1 MAEAKKP
8 EAPRPASAAVKTTA
22 AVPAKAAAV
31 PAKAVPVAAKTA
43 AVPARVGAVPAK
55 SAAVPARVGS
65 VPAKTAGVPAKT
77 ATGALVPA
85 KTGAVPVKTGAVP
98 AKTAAAPAKPAL
110 AAKTTTAGATVVAT
124 KDIATKG
131 SVSTDPA
138 KPTTT
143 ESATAGSKDK
153 PVSPD
158 AVSGEDEGPN
168 FEEMRNKFK
177 PAKKPVAVPAELLG
191 DAKSYDD
198 KLILV
203 KLLTEKE
210 QSRVVLMIKNMLR
223 SSGAEKK
230 R

>member
-1 MAEAKKP
+1 
-8 EAPRPASAAVKTTA
+8 
-22 AVPAKAAAV
+22 
-31 PAKAVPVAAKTA
+31 
-43 AVPARVGAVPAK
+43 
-55 SAAVPARVGS
+55 VGS

-77 ATGALVPA
+77 ATTGALVPA
-85 KTGAVPVKTGAVP
+85 KTAAVPAKTGAVP

-124 KDIATKG
+124 KDIVTK
-131 SVSTDPA
+131 SPVSNDPA
-138 KPTTT
+138 KP
-143 ESATAGSKDK
+143 A
-153 PVSPD
+153 SPD
-158 AVSGEDEGPN
+158 AVSAEDEGQN

>member
-1 MAEAKKP
+1 
-8 EAPRPASAAVKTTA
+8 
-22 AVPAKAAAV
+22 
-31 PAKAVPVAAKTA
+31 
-43 AVPARVGAVPAK
+43 
-55 SAAVPARVGS
+55 
-65 VPAKTAGVPAKT
+65 VPAKTPGVPAKT
-77 ATGALVPA
+77 ATTGALVPA
-85 KTGAVPVKTGAVP
+85 KTAAVPAKTGAVP

-110 AAKTTTAGATVVAT
+110 AAKTTT
-124 KDIATKG
+124 G

-138 KPTTT
+138 KPATT
-143 ESATAGSKDK
+143 ESATAGDKDK
-153 PVSPD
+153 AVSAD
-158 AVSGEDEGPN
+158 AVNAEDEGQN

>member
-1 MAEAKKP
+1 
-8 EAPRPASAAVKTTA
+8 
-22 AVPAKAAAV
+22 
-31 PAKAVPVAAKTA
+31 
-43 AVPARVGAVPAK
+43 
-55 SAAVPARVGS
+55 VGS

-77 ATGALVPA
+77 ATTGALVPA
-85 KTGAVPVKTGAVP
+85 KTAAVPAKTGAVP

-124 KDIATKG
+124 KDIVTK
-131 SVSTDPA
+131 SPVSNDPA
-138 KPTTT
+138 
-143 ESATAGSKDK
+143 K

-158 AVSGEDEGPN
+158 AVSAEDEGQN

-177 PAKKPVAVPAELLG
+177 PAKKAVAVPAELLG

>member
-8 EAPRPASAAVKTTA
+8 EAPRPASAAVKTAA
-22 AVPAKAAAV
+22 AVPAKAAVV
-31 PAKAVPVAAKTA
+31 PAKAAPVAAKTA
-43 AVPARVGAVPAK
+43 AVPAK
-55 SAAVPARVGS
+55 TAAVPARVGG

-77 ATGALVPA
+77 ATTGALVPA
-85 KTGAVPVKTGAVP
+85 KTGAVPAKTGAVP
-98 AKTAAAPAKPAL
+98 AKTAAAPVKPAL

-124 KDIATKG
+124 KDIVTK
-131 SVSTDPA
+131 SPVSNDPA
-138 KPTTT
+138 
-143 ESATAGSKDK
+143 K

-158 AVSGEDEGPN
+158 AVSAEDEGQN

>member
-1 MAEAKKP
+1 
-8 EAPRPASAAVKTTA
+8 
-22 AVPAKAAAV
+22 
-31 PAKAVPVAAKTA
+31 
-43 AVPARVGAVPAK
+43 
-55 SAAVPARVGS
+55 VGS

-77 ATGALVPA
+77 ATTGALVPA
-85 KTGAVPVKTGAVP
+85 KTGAVPAKTGAVP
-98 AKTAAAPAKPAL
+98 AKTAAALAKPAL

-138 KPTTT
+138 KPATT
-143 ESATAGSKDK
+143 ESATAASKDK

-158 AVSGEDEGPN
+158 AVSAEDEGQN

>member
-1 MAEAKKP
+1 
-8 EAPRPASAAVKTTA
+8 
-22 AVPAKAAAV
+22 
-31 PAKAVPVAAKTA
+31 
-43 AVPARVGAVPAK
+43 
-55 SAAVPARVGS
+55 VGS

-77 ATGALVPA
+77 ATTGALVPA
-85 KTGAVPVKTGAVP
+85 KTGAVPAKTGAVP
-98 AKTAAAPAKPAL
+98 AKTEAAPAKPAL

-124 KDIATKG
+124 KDIVTK
-131 SVSTDPA
+131 SPVSNDPA
-138 KPTTT
+138 
-143 ESATAGSKDK
+143 K

-158 AVSGEDEGPN
+158 AVSAEDEGQN